1 MSRLNL
7 KAAHE
12 YSTYKAYCASR
23 LEVGLSV
30 IPEKL
35 YNAIIEDDQAS
46 NDIEEISDDGISDL
60 HKEVHGFRPSA
71 IFMKNFRAF
80 DEETQQN
87 LWDALCAQL
96 EEKNLIKQKEEA
108 KALVEFRDNVR
119 QTVRFCNTDWRGA
132 VRFLAEADG
141 EHIEDDEQT
150 FDHFLWSKGLGYS
163 DRRNI
168 RKLYKDNEQKVK
180 TNA

>member
-1 MSRLNL
+1 MSRSNL

-12 YSTYKAYCASR
+12 YSTYEAYCASR
-23 LEVGLSV
+23 REHGLSV

-35 YNAIIEDDQAS
+35 YNSIMEDDQAT
-46 NDIEEISDDGISDL
+46 NDIEEVSDDIISDL

-80 DEETQQN
+80 DKETQQN
-87 LWDALCAQL
+87 LWDALCDQL
-96 EEKNLIKQKEEA
+96 EENNLIKQQKEA
-108 KALVEFRDNVR
+108 TALVEFRNNVR
-119 QTVRFCNTDWRGA
+119 QTVRFCDIDWRGA

-150 FDHFLWSKGLGYS
+150 FDHFLWKQGIGFE
-163 DRRNI
+163 DRANI
-168 RKLYKDNEQKVK
+168 RKLYKEAV
-180 TNA
+180 